1 MRKLFIALLQATV
14 VSAQTSKAIPP
25 NDAVRI
31 PEFYRLAA
39 QLQNGVWPGWSD
51 APAPLLL
58 VTQDAELFLTHHP
71 SPPKDFRRSVTSCMP
86 VRVSS
91 PLPSGQ
97 PFLRSV
103 RLQSL

>member
-14 VSAQTSKAIPP
+14 VSAQTSKAEIPP

-39 QLQNGVWPGWSD
+39 QLQD
-51 APAPLLL
+51 
-58 VTQDAELFLTHHP
+58 
-71 SPPKDFRRSVTSCMP
+71 
-86 VRVSS
+86 
-91 PLPSGQ
+91 
-97 PFLRSV
+97 V